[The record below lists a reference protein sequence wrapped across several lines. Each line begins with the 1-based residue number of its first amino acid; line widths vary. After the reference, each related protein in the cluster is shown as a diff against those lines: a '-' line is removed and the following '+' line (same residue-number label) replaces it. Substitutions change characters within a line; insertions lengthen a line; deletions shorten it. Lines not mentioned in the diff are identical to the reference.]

1 MNQMMD
7 DLLRKVGSLDLAS
20 IQAEALS
27 NDYSANPVEVALL
40 LAQRE
45 FIIML
50 KEVQG
55 GIES

>member
-1 MNQMMD
+1 MMD